1 MGWRNCIQVRH
12 TLIIIAIISV
22 SSCTSMGLWLK
33 VGRRLK
39 SASSWT
45 ILCLLYCKL
54 WSKTQNKYFFNWFQH
69 QCLAHKSYMYS
80 NMPQNAGNHVLESFN
95 FQTYPVN
102 YPLKTPR
109 GASYFVTWHACYE
122 SIVQFS
128 HQLSSN
134 YTPSAISND
143 NPASISCNH
152 LCNLAPTFPMKNCVN
167 SYLLNDGKNETM
179 GDITFVITVVLNNF
193 KTCFQRVENKKIVS
207 Y

>member
-1 MGWRNCIQVRH
+1 
-12 TLIIIAIISV
+12 
-22 SSCTSMGLWLK
+22 
-33 VGRRLK
+33 
-39 SASSWT
+39 
-45 ILCLLYCKL
+45 
-54 WSKTQNKYFFNWFQH
+54 
-69 QCLAHKSYMYS
+69 MYS
-80 NMPQNAGNHVLESFN
+80 NMPQNAGNHVLESFS
-95 FQTYPVN
+95 FQTYLVN

-109 GASYFVTWHACYE
+109 GASYFVMWHACYE

-179 GDITFVITVVLNNF
+179 GDITFVITVSSTQQLQNLFPKSWKQENCVILAHLNF
-193 KTCFQRVENKKIVS
+193 SKHKIIL
-207 Y
+207 YTY